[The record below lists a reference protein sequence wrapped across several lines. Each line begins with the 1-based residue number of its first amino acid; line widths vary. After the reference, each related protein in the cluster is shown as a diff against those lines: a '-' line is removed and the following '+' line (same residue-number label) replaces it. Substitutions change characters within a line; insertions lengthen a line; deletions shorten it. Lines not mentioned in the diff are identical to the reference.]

1 MIRLTYREP
10 NKMTMDYKYI
20 EQLLE
25 RYWECTTSL
34 EEENILRTFFR
45 QKDVPASLLQY
56 KALFTYEQT
65 QKEEEVLGEEFDRK
79 MMEMINEPTTVKAR
93 TIRLTQRLMPL
104 FKAAAV
110 VAIILTLGNAA
121 QVAFNQEDP
130 YDMNMAEVQ
139 QPSEGPSVAA
149 VSDSLKVDT
158 LKKAEL
164 PVPAIIK

>member
-1 MIRLTYREP
+1 
-10 NKMTMDYKYI
+10 MDYKYI

-121 QVAFNQEDP
+121 QVAFNQEGP

>member
-1 MIRLTYREP
+1 
-10 NKMTMDYKYI
+10 MDYKYI

-79 MMEMINEPTTVKAR
+79 MMTELAMEHDKAEYENSEGCVINE
-93 TIRLTQRLMPL
+93 
-104 FKAAAV
+104 
-110 VAIILTLGNAA
+110 
-121 QVAFNQEDP
+121 
-130 YDMNMAEVQ
+130 
-139 QPSEGPSVAA
+139 
-149 VSDSLKVDT
+149 
-158 LKKAEL
+158 
-164 PVPAIIK
+164 

>member
-1 MIRLTYREP
+1 
-10 NKMTMDYKYI
+10 MDYKYI

-104 FKAAAV
+104 FKAAAI

>member
-1 MIRLTYREP
+1 
-10 NKMTMDYKYI
+10 MDYKYI

-65 QKEEEVLGEEFDRK
+65 QREEEVLGEEFDNK
-79 MMEMINEPTTVKAR
+79 MMEMINEPTPVKAH

>member
-1 MIRLTYREP
+1 
-10 NKMTMDYKYI
+10 MDYKYI

-149 VSDSLKVDT
+149 VSNSLKVDT

>member
-1 MIRLTYREP
+1 
-10 NKMTMDYKYI
+10 MDYKYI

-139 QPSEGPSVAA
+139 QPSEGRQLAPRLHKYSSTA
-149 VSDSLKVDT
+149 ST
-158 LKKAEL
+158 
-164 PVPAIIK
+164 

>member
-1 MIRLTYREP
+1 
-10 NKMTMDYKYI
+10 MDYKYI

-149 VSDSLKVDT
+149 VSDSLKIKKK
-158 LKKAEL
+158 KKAEL

>member
-1 MIRLTYREP
+1 
-10 NKMTMDYKYI
+10 MDYKYI

-93 TIRLTQRLMPL
+93 TIHLTQRLMPL

>member
-1 MIRLTYREP
+1 
-10 NKMTMDYKYI
+10 MDYKYI

-65 QKEEEVLGEEFDRK
+65 QREEEVLGEEFDTK
-79 MMEMINEPTTVKAR
+79 MMEMINEPTPVKAR

-110 VAIILTLGNAA
+110 VVT
-121 QVAFNQEDP
+121 F
-130 YDMNMAEVQ
+130 
-139 QPSEGPSVAA
+139 
-149 VSDSLKVDT
+149 
-158 LKKAEL
+158 
-164 PVPAIIK
+164 

>member
-1 MIRLTYREP
+1 
-10 NKMTMDYKYI
+10 MDYKYI

-25 RYWECTTSL
+25 RYWDCATSL
-34 EEENILRTFFR
+34 EEENILRTFFS
-45 QKDVPASLLQY
+45 QKDVPAELLQY
-56 KALFTYEQT
+56 KDLFTYEQI
-65 QKEEEVLGEEFDRK
+65 QKQTEVLGDDFDSR
-79 MMEMINEPTTVKAR
+79 MMEMISEPTPVKAR
-93 TIRLTQRLMPL
+93 TISITQRLIPL

>member
-1 MIRLTYREP
+1 
-10 NKMTMDYKYI
+10 MDYKYI

-25 RYWECTTSL
+25 RYWVCTTSL

>member
-1 MIRLTYREP
+1 
-10 NKMTMDYKYI
+10 MDYKYI
-20 EQLLE
+20 EQLREL
-25 RYWECTTSL
+25 YWKAETSL
-34 EEENILRTFFR
+34 EEENILRTFFS

-56 KALFTYEQT
+56 KKLFTYEQT
-65 QKEEEVLGEEFDRK
+65 QKQEVGLGSDFDSK
-79 MMEMINEPTTVKAR
+79 MMELIHEPTPVKAR
-93 TIRLTQRLMPL
+93 TISITQRLMPL

-130 YDMNMAEVQ
+130 YEVNMADAQ
-139 QPSEGPSVAA
+139 KPSEGPSMAA

-164 PVPAIIK
+164 PVPAIVK

>member
-1 MIRLTYREP
+1 
-10 NKMTMDYKYI
+10 MDYKYI

-79 MMEMINEPTTVKAR
+79 MMGMINEPTTVKAR

>member
-1 MIRLTYREP
+1 
-10 NKMTMDYKYI
+10 MDYEYI

>member
-1 MIRLTYREP
+1 
-10 NKMTMDYKYI
+10 MDYKYI

-45 QKDVPASLLQY
+45 QKDVPTSLLQY

>member
-1 MIRLTYREP
+1 
-10 NKMTMDYKYI
+10 MDYKYI

-130 YDMNMAEVQ
+130 YDMNMAEI
-139 QPSEGPSVAA
+139 P
-149 VSDSLKVDT
+149 
-158 LKKAEL
+158 
-164 PVPAIIK
+164 

>member
-1 MIRLTYREP
+1 
-10 NKMTMDYKYI
+10 MDYKYI

>member
-1 MIRLTYREP
+1 
-10 NKMTMDYKYI
+10 MDYKYI

-130 YDMNMAEVQ
+130 YDLNMAEVQ

>member
-1 MIRLTYREP
+1 
-10 NKMTMDYKYI
+10 MDYKYI

-56 KALFTYEQT
+56 KALFTYEQA
-65 QKEEEVLGEEFDRK
+65 QREEEVLGEEFDSK
-79 MMEMINEPTTVKAR
+79 MMEMINEPTPVKAR

>member
-1 MIRLTYREP
+1 
-10 NKMTMDYKYI
+10 MDYKYI

-34 EEENILRTFFR
+34 EEENILRTFFH

>member
-1 MIRLTYREP
+1 
-10 NKMTMDYKYI
+10 MDYKYI

-79 MMEMINEPTTVKAR
+79 MMEMIDEPTPGKAR

>member
-1 MIRLTYREP
+1 
-10 NKMTMDYKYI
+10 MDYKYI

-65 QKEEEVLGEEFDRK
+65 QKEEEVLSEEFDRK

>member
-1 MIRLTYREP
+1 
-10 NKMTMDYKYI
+10 MDYKYI

-56 KALFTYEQT
+56 KALFTYVQT

-79 MMEMINEPTTVKAR
+79 MMEMIDEPTPVKAR

>member
-1 MIRLTYREP
+1 
-10 NKMTMDYKYI
+10 MDYKYI

-104 FKAAAV
+104 FKAAAG

>member
-1 MIRLTYREP
+1 
-10 NKMTMDYKYI
+10 MDYKYI

-139 QPSEGPSVAA
+139 QPNEGPSVAA

>member
-1 MIRLTYREP
+1 
-10 NKMTMDYKYI
+10 MDYKYI

-56 KALFTYEQT
+56 KALCTYEQT
-65 QKEEEVLGEEFDRK
+65 QREEEVLGEEFDTK
-79 MMEMINEPTTVKAR
+79 MMEMINEPTPVKAR

>member
-1 MIRLTYREP
+1 
-10 NKMTMDYKYI
+10 MDYKYI

-121 QVAFNQEDP
+121 QVAFNQEDQ

>member
-1 MIRLTYREP
+1 
-10 NKMTMDYKYI
+10 MDYKYI

-158 LKKAEL
+158 LKKVEL